1 MQSFCLQQKWP
12 EKCICARFLFALQN
26 WPSAVDGPSPLPS
39 PSTHPLFLTRSS
51 SAAVWPAGLCTYI
64 SIFTFFCC
72 HSNDTWSSLTPPP
85 ATPPTRSA
93 RPYSLS
99 SSFKFNF
106 GQSSLKITLLLWFKV
121 LSALSDWRTPR
132 IRDASNV
139 YTPCATPTTVW
150 PEVIAVVVFYCV
162 YLAAK
167 WHFIYLTR
175 KNLLLF
181 LRETLANIF
190 IVQTTPTP
198 VGGQDNPHPHTLVS
212 LYMYIYVWC
221 IGVINT
227 AVKFTSTP
235 KFLSTLSRPT
245 QIHSSQLF
253 ERICLLRVNKR

>member
-1 MQSFCLQQKWP
+1 MVRL
-12 EKCICARFLFALQN
+12 
-26 WPSAVDGPSPLPS
+26 PSPLLP
-39 PSTHPLFLTRSS
+39 HPLFLTRSS

-72 HSNDTWSSLTPPP
+72 HSNDTWSSLIPPS
-85 ATPPTRSA
+85 ARSD

-121 LSALSDWRTPR
+121 LSALSVWRTPR

-190 IVQTTPTP
+190 RVQTTPTP
-198 VGGQDNPHPHTLVS
+198 VGGQDNPHTHT
-212 LYMYIYVWC
+212 Y
-221 IGVINT
+221 
-227 AVKFTSTP
+227 
-235 KFLSTLSRPT
+235 
-245 QIHSSQLF
+245 
-253 ERICLLRVNKR
+253 